1 MNSFYRVEDG
11 RPQFSPALIS
21 ETLYIFLP
29 FCLTNMKLKPSA
41 LPAWGNAKNEDPI
54 QNQPFVIAIPERKT
68 L

>member
-1 MNSFYRVEDG
+1 MIAEG
-11 RPQFSPALIS
+11 GTI
-21 ETLYIFLP
+21 TL
-29 FCLTNMKLKPSA
+29 KSA